1 VEFSVAVEGGSL
13 VGWEAGAGT
22 PALILHG
29 GPATDNTE
37 TLVEILPSTL
47 RTIRYQQRGIVPS
60 TPAEPYDIETHV
72 ADAVRVL
79 DDRGIERAWLIG
91 HSWGGHLAFHLAVA
105 HPGRVRGL
113 IGIDPLGAVPDGGW
127 GRLDT
132 ELFERLERHSP
143 ADAARAK
150 EMDERAMEGEGT
162 EEEALEAFELVWPYY
177 FADPPSAPPLPET
190 RVSVPLYAVVVA
202 SVNAHFE
209 RGTLVGGLPAFEG
222 PFGIIH
228 GEADPLPHE
237 AGRETA
243 ALVPHATFD
252 LIPGAGHLPW
262 LEQPEAFR
270 AAVDR
275 ILSSG

>member
-1 VEFSVAVEGGSL
+1 MQFSVPVDGGSL

-22 PALILHG
+22 PALMLHG
-29 GPATDNTE
+29 GPATDNTAE
-37 TLVEILPSTL
+37 LVGILPPTL
-47 RTIRYQQRGIVPS
+47 RTIRYQQRGLEPS
-60 TPAEPYDIETHV
+60 TIAEPYDIEAHV

-105 HPGRVRGL
+105 HPDRVLGL
-113 IGIDPLGAVPDGGW
+113 VGIDPLGAVPDGGW

-132 ELFERLERHSP
+132 ELFERLERDSP

-150 EMDERAMEGEGT
+150 EIDERAMAGEGD
-162 EEEALEAFELVWPYY
+162 EQEVMEAFELIWPYY
-177 FADPPSAPPLPET
+177 FADPASAPPMPET
-190 RVSVPLYAVVVA
+190 RVSVPLYAAVVA
-202 SVNAHFE
+202 SVHEHFE
-209 RGTLVGGLPAFEG
+209 RGTLAGGLPSFEG
-222 PFGIIH
+222 PFGIVH

-243 ALVPHATFD
+243 ALVPHGTFD
-252 LIPGAGHLPW
+252 LISNAGHLPW

-270 AAVDR
+270 SAVER